1 MTSLYSNTFFLCV
14 LRLSFFYEIKAWYP
28 NIIPHSCNISL
39 RSIFCTHEWLKVK
52 TLLQFSFK
60 TQKFLTSNHR
70 LLSSFSKLY
79 GGQKKISSPQFLSYD
94 HQNFFGITSNDLE
107 GRHVFIFSILYR
119 KKLIFDFLVTLVRF
133 FTHNS
138 QISLGWILGS

>member
-1 MTSLYSNTFFLCV
+1 MCYVFHFFH
-14 LRLSFFYEIKAWYP
+14 EIKALYP
-28 NIIPHSCNISL
+28 NTIPHSCNISL
-39 RSIFCTHEWLKVK
+39 RSIFYTHEWLKIK
-52 TLLQFSFK
+52 TLLQFSLK

-70 LLSSFSKLY
+70 LSSSFSKIY

-138 QISLGWILGS
+138 QISLG

>member
-1 MTSLYSNTFFLCV
+1 MVESQNFT
-14 LRLSFFYEIKAWYP
+14 
-28 NIIPHSCNISL
+28 
-39 RSIFCTHEWLKVK
+39 SIFIQNTEI
-52 TLLQFSFK
+52 SDFK
-60 TQKFLTSNHR
+60 PSTFIF
-70 LLSSFSKLY
+70 FSKLY

-138 QISLGWILGS
+138 QISNKIFRKKRFKISTPHAPHIWQDTREEIINQ